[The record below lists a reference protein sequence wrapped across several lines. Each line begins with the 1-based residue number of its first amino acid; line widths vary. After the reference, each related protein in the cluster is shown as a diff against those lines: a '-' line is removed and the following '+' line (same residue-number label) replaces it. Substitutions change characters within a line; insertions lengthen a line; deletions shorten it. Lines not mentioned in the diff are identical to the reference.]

1 MGRILK
7 RLGCWKPVT
16 KEATEVKVA
25 SIRQH
30 NDNKELGR
38 VEFAHVRDE
47 YGTPHMVSHRSSL
60 AGELYNA
67 CKEEKAIT
75 FHFDSSCSIKT
86 WQPKP
91 KLVVTPR
98 NGESYD
104 VFADVVLAADGI
116 KSSVRPQILKELGV
130 DVEVTDSEADQV
142 TRWIGERRHI
152 IAYPISNKNIYNIS
166 TAQPDTHFAS
176 APSATYTTRGSKVDM
191 LDSFKDFCPL
201 IHRMLNLV
209 PEGDVCE
216 WKLRVHSPL
225 PTWVRGSVALVGD
238 ACHPTLPHLAQ
249 GAAQAVEDAGVLAV
263 ILSMLP
269 EASSDSI
276 NKALR
281 VIYANAT
288 VSFNPLFNAMTG
300 RRPLPLIFLSICILL
315 CELSFVSST
324 AVNRSIDDT
333 LGDSVTG
340 NRPTYLPDT
349 TGVWEDNTCSGCAL
363 EPDISS
369 AFDDTYTAATY
380 NPELK
385 NISISFDFIGTAVYI
400 FFILANDP
408 DPGISASTAAN
419 FTLDGTLV
427 STFTHSPNSSASA
440 PSFYFN
446 ETVII
451 ISILTMR
458 CIQTGYHNV
467 VVVFFIVV
475 ILRRIKYLRLFIHA
489 VRFQNRIFAWFFC
502 QRRKKSEDIGYH
514 NDDPNTVLQR
524 EIDPFILPPAS
535 DFTQPDDSSRPSST
549 FRTSTALLKRTATGI
564 SEGVPRTSSTIPPPL
579 PLDSKSAIRRQR
591 KQDLERQ
598 MQQISSE
605 IRDLQIEAAERNGGR
620 DPTMSSLISA
630 PSRALSSVTRSRSVR
645 SPRSPDGK
653 EDVSQL
659 KAQIQ
664 AMSEHIAYLQDQQN
678 SAWAQ
683 GLSDEPPPGYSP
695 GPVDGHAV
703 ISSI

>member
-1 MGRILK
+1 MNEQQGLHVAIIGAGIGGLSCALALAKYGIQRIDVYEATSDLGFVGAGIQLAPNMGRILK
-7 RLGCWKPVT
+7 RLGCWEPVT
-16 KEATEVKVA
+16 KEATKVKVA

-38 VEFAHVRDE
+38 VEFAHVREE

-60 AGELYNA
+60 AGELHNA

-130 DVEVTDSEADQV
+130 DVEVTDSGQSAYRIMLTKDQMKSDSETLELLEADQV

-269 EASSDSI
+269 EASPDSI

-281 VIYANAT
+281 VYERVRKERAETLVDLAAASCRTLHLGEGAAREERDKQFAALKAT
-288 VSFNPLFNAMTG
+288 GGPSPDKYLDAEVQKMIMGTDVMQMARVEFQRTFGMEFFQSHQSTG
-300 RRPLPLIFLSICILL
+300 ES
-315 CELSFVSST
+315 
-324 AVNRSIDDT
+324 
-333 LGDSVTG
+333 
-340 NRPTYLPDT
+340 
-349 TGVWEDNTCSGCAL
+349 
-363 EPDISS
+363 
-369 AFDDTYTAATY
+369 
-380 NPELK
+380 PEL
-385 NISISFDFIGTAVYI
+385 
-400 FFILANDP
+400 
-408 DPGISASTAAN
+408 
-419 FTLDGTLV
+419 
-427 STFTHSPNSSASA
+427 
-440 PSFYFN
+440 
-446 ETVII
+446 
-451 ISILTMR
+451 LT
-458 CIQTGYHNV
+458 
-467 VVVFFIVV
+467 
-475 ILRRIKYLRLFIHA
+475 
-489 VRFQNRIFAWFFC
+489 
-502 QRRKKSEDIGYH
+502 
-514 NDDPNTVLQR
+514 
-524 EIDPFILPPAS
+524 
-535 DFTQPDDSSRPSST
+535 
-549 FRTSTALLKRTATGI
+549 
-564 SEGVPRTSSTIPPPL
+564 
-579 PLDSKSAIRRQR
+579 
-591 KQDLERQ
+591 
-598 MQQISSE
+598 
-605 IRDLQIEAAERNGGR
+605 
-620 DPTMSSLISA
+620 
-630 PSRALSSVTRSRSVR
+630 
-645 SPRSPDGK
+645 
-653 EDVSQL
+653 
-659 KAQIQ
+659 
-664 AMSEHIAYLQDQQN
+664 
-678 SAWAQ
+678 
-683 GLSDEPPPGYSP
+683 
-695 GPVDGHAV
+695 
-703 ISSI
+703 